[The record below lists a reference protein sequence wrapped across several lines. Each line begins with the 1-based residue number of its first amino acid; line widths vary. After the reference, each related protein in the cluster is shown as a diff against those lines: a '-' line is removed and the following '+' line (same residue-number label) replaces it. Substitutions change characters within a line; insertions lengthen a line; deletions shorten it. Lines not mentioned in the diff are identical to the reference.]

1 VRGRKPVAVVW
12 RRSALP
18 LYERDCRVLRDHH
31 PVQTPPGPWRSA
43 ASPPLSGA
51 ADRTTR
57 DPGCNT
63 DPVPRPH
70 GRRVD
75 GLLLLLRPRSLR
87 RPQLGDRAHR
97 CPARPAAAA
106 GRVGPRRPREI
117 RASAGPTGAFRRFA
131 RHLVSGRS
139 MEVTRSGLAEG
150 ADDYVVKAARYSG
163 FRFRARSGRAGA
175 IARFYRLSSNPGVSS
190 TRSLSSQ
197 GGDLTTSPE
206 YRPRDEAVV
215 SLRPA
220 RR

>member
-1 VRGRKPVAVVW
+1 MRGRKPVAVVW

-18 LYERDCRVLRDHH
+18 LYERDCRVLRDHD

-57 DPGCNT
+57 DPGSNT

-117 RASAGPTGAFRRFA
+117 RASAGPTGRFDA
-131 RHLVSGRS
+131 LPVIWCPADRWRS
-139 MEVTRSGLAEG
+139 RVAASPRALMTTWSRPTSAPCRAEEQ
-150 ADDYVVKAARYSG
+150 
-163 FRFRARSGRAGA
+163 RAEPISDA
-175 IARFYRLSSNPGVSS
+175 GVSS
-190 TRSLSSQ
+190 KP
-197 GGDLTTSPE
+197 G
-206 YRPRDEAVV
+206 
-215 SLRPA
+215 A
-220 RR
+220 RRAASRALELCI